1 MTYVRDYRGFRA
13 QRYNNFL
20 IYANLLT
27 ENDKI
32 TMRTIKEQV
41 YYSGNIV
48 EKSNLKFPKQP
59 KSYFETSCSE
69 WEDTSME
76 NKLLDLGYL
85 VTHGFDLEKYIADYI
100 LDRPQ
105 NESYILSAFIELI
118 SYLRTQGE
126 DDDYGMLILKTN
138 DMITIAEAVP
148 LLCEEIKFRYEQRVT
163 YTQGSY
169 LPLLEQKLK
178 AIPAWDYQLLAE
190 LKLTKEQYYNVFKM
204 STEEYLRRIN
214 TI

>member
-1 MTYVRDYRGFRA
+1 
-13 QRYNNFL
+13 
-20 IYANLLT
+20 
-27 ENDKI
+27 
-32 TMRTIKEQV
+32 MRTIKEQV

-85 VTHGFDLEKYIADYI
+85 VTHSFDLEQYITDYI
-100 LDRPQ
+100 SEHQQSTL
-105 NESYILSAFIELI
+105 YILNAFIELI
-118 SYLRTQGE
+118 SYLRTQGK
-126 DDDYGMLILKTN
+126 DDDYGMLVLKQ
-138 DMITIAEAVP
+138 DDKLSIADAIS
-148 LLCEEIKFRYEQRVT
+148 LFLEEIKSRYEQRIT
-163 YTQGSY
+163 YPQG
-169 LPLLEQKLK
+169 LLEQQLK
-178 AIPAWDYQLLAE
+178 TMPAWDYQLLAE

>member
-1 MTYVRDYRGFRA
+1 
-13 QRYNNFL
+13 
-20 IYANLLT
+20 
-27 ENDKI
+27 
-32 TMRTIKEQV
+32 MRTIREQV
-41 YYSGNIV
+41 YYSNNTVG
-48 EKSNLKFPKQP
+48 EGNLKFPQHP

-85 VTHGFDLEKYIADYI
+85 VTHGFDLAKYITNYI
-100 LDRPQ
+100 SDCPQ

-118 SYLRTQGE
+118 SYLRKQGE

-138 DMITIAEAVP
+138 DKITIDEAVS
-148 LLCEEIKFRYEQRVT
+148 LFCAEIKSRYEQRIT
-163 YTQGSY
+163 YSQNAY
-169 LPLLEQKLK
+169 QPLLEQQLK
-178 AIPAWDYQLLAE
+178 TMPAWDYQLLAE
-190 LKLTKEQYYNVFKM
+190 LKLSKEQYYNIFKL